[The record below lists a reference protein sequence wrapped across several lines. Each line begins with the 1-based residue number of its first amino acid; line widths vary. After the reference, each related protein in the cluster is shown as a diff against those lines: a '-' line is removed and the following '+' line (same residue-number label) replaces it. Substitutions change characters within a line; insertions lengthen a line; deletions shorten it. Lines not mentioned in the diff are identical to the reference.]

1 MTLGFMDASVGPLR
15 VCDGVLLAGARGC
28 CVERSRRECD
38 AACVP
43 DRPCMAFQA
52 TNRNVV
58 ASDVKMVLRDVAWR
72 SVPPLRRTLP
82 CIYRESPSAIT
93 FAKNT
98 STAQCV

>member
-43 DRPCMAFQA
+43 DRA
-52 TNRNVV
+52 VHG
-58 ASDVKMVLRDVAWR
+58 
-72 SVPPLRRTLP
+72 LP
-82 CIYRESPSAIT
+82 GHKSYRG
-93 FAKNT
+93 
-98 STAQCV
+98 CV